1 MQGDPENIKEHQTET
16 ENENKE
22 YQWRIRARREKRRR
36 AAAVIIVLL
45 IAAGAAAAWLV
56 WKFMP
61 TSERMDP
68 LAYFGEP
75 GEGKTALVLEDHIE
89 ERPAL
94 IKDGRVYLD
103 FQTVREN
110 ITTRFYLDEE
120 NNEILYTT
128 DKDTWVIPV
137 GSASYTAEGKEETFK
152 EPITA
157 ADGEDLFFSVNF
169 LQQFVDLE
177 CLTDEEMTHAFV
189 RYIFDEEEIMTAEKD
204 AALRYQGGIK
214 SPILTDI
221 AAGESVR
228 VLERGEDWSKV
239 VSGDGYIGWVR
250 NRRFGDVTKY
260 QEERDFGE
268 EAPYSTLAGDVLI
281 NLVWHQIDNEDMN
294 SFLADDIKEMTGVN
308 VISPTWFSLSDNE
321 GNIRSFGD
329 KSYVRRAHRAGL
341 QVWALVDNFAPE
353 VDTTALLMSTAMRG
367 TIIDNLVKEALDLGV
382 DGINLDFE
390 YISEEDRYHYPQFVR
405 EMGAAC
411 RQAGLVFSV
420 DVPEPY
426 DFNSYFERDEIGRTA
441 DYVILMGYD
450 EHYAGSEEAGSV
462 ASLSFEENG
471 IVRTLGEVPA
481 ERIISGVPF
490 YTRIWYTTPNG
501 DGTNTVTSEILG
513 MSAVQKTLESYGL
526 TPTWDEETQQYYA
539 GWDVEGTFCEIW
551 IEDAESLA
559 KKASLVSKYELGG
572 IAAWVLG
579 DQTDDIW
586 QVISEN
592 AA

>member
-481 ERIISGVPF
+481 GRIISGVPF